1 MKLKDFSKNTPES
14 TIERIVQTLSD
25 GGEGVYAN
33 STIVDCTGDEPEII
47 RQGIGELQ

>member
-1 MKLKDFSKNTPES
+1 MGNDVDF
-14 TIERIVQTLSD
+14 LLD